1 MTPSFT
7 RRASRLLLIAVI
19 FLAGAAATDVVA
31 QGLRRKSTRP
41 QTENKEASARRQR
54 RQTRRAA
61 APVAARTDASIEE
74 SDKFIDLG
82 TSFRSRENWN
92 AAEAAYKEAIKVWPG
107 NAEAVAELG
116 YLYIERGRWT
126 DAQQTY
132 SKLRAI
138 NSSDAAELLAEL
150 NRRQAQLKH

>member
-1 MTPSFT
+1 MKPSFT
-7 RRASRLLLIAVI
+7 QRASQLLLIAVI
-19 FLAGAAATDVVA
+19 FLTGTAATDIVA

-41 QTENKEASARRQR
+41 TENKATSSRQQR
-54 RQTRRAA
+54 RQARRAA
-61 APVAARTDASIEE
+61 APVALRTDASVE

-82 TSFRSRENWN
+82 DGFRVKENWN

-107 NAEAVAELG
+107 NAEALAELG
-116 YLYIERGRWT
+116 YLYIERGKWT
-126 DAQQTY
+126 EAQQTY

-138 NSSDAAELLAEL
+138 NSSDAAELLSEI